1 MADFSDKFN
10 LPSTGI
16 HTVEGNLAG
25 ARAAALT
32 KQRQEAQAAF
42 QQKKE
47 KIKLDA
53 NRTSQSMKHKFDS
66 NQEVSLEEKFFR
78 EKTVGLVSA
87 QDFVKAQKEAAEL
100 ARKRL
105 QGLVSD
111 TDAMDPSSEF
121 TPEEKELEEKLK
133 RKEAKRRK
141 IEAKKRLNTLSF
153 ADADDADDIILD
165 LKVKTKD
172 KVSQIDLSNDQIK
185 EIKKNPE
192 VDTSFLPDKE
202 RENALLAERQRLKE
216 EWIQKQQKM
225 KEEII
230 EITYSYWD
238 GSGHR
243 HTVKCKKGDTVGHF
257 LELVRKELSK
267 DYREIS
273 NVSSD
278 ALMYVKEDLII
289 PQDITF
295 YDLIVTKARGKSGPL
310 FNFDVHEDV
319 RIGALD
325 RRIEK
330 DESHPG
336 KVCERKW
343 YERNKHIFPA
353 SRWEVF
359 DPTKTYGEYT
369 IGGGIVIAKKR

>member
-1 MADFSDKFN
+1 MPDFSDKFN

-25 ARAAALT
+25 SRAASLT

-47 KIKLDA
+47 KIKQEA
-53 NRTSQSMKHKFDS
+53 HRTSQSIDHKFDS
-66 NQEVSLEEKFFR
+66 NQEVSLEEKLFR
-78 EKTVGLVSA
+78 EKTIGLVSA
-87 QDFVKAQKEAAEL
+87 HEFVEAQKEAAEL
-100 ARKRL
+100 ARKRR
-105 QGLVSD
+105 QGLISD
-111 TDAMDPSSEF
+111 VDHTDRNHNL
-121 TPEEKELEEKLK
+121 TPEEQALEEKRRKKEVKK
-133 RKEAKRRK
+133 RKL
-141 IEAKKRLNTLSF
+141 EAKKRLNTLSF
-153 ADADDADDIILD
+153 ADADDADDILID
-165 LKVKTKD
+165 LKVKTTK
-172 KVSQIDLSNDQIK
+172 SSASNNAISTKK
-185 EIKKNPE
+185 EIKKDPE

-202 RENALLAERQRLKE
+202 REDYLKAERQRLKE
-216 EWIQKQQKM
+216 EWIQQQNRV
-225 KEEII
+225 KEEPI

-243 HTVKCKKGDTVGHF
+243 RTITCKKGDTIGQF

-267 DYREIS
+267 DFREIS

-278 ALMYVKEDLII
+278 GLIYVKEDLII

-319 RIGALD
+319 RVGALD
-325 RRIEK
+325 SRVEK

-353 SRWEVF
+353 SRWEIF
-359 DPTKTYGEYT
+359 DPAKNYGGYT
-369 IGGGIVIAKKR
+369 ISGGIVHTKQK